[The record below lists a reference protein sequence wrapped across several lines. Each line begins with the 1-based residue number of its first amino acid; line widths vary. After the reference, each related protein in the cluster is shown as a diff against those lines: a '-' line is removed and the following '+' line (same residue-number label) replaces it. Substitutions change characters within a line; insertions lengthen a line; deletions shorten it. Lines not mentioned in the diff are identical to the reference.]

1 MGYYSEVALT
11 MKTADVAELMRRAK
25 AECEDVFDFLEIANM
40 HTHGSEYTTL
50 HWDCVKWN
58 DTDLPYSYIGDFY
71 KNTDEYHFIRC
82 GEESGD
88 IEENYSDV
96 CDAVLQFTCPVTT
109 IEIY

>member
-11 MKTADVAELMRRAK
+11 MKTADVEELMRRAK
-25 AECEDVFDFLEIANM
+25 AECKIASDILKIADM
-40 HTHGSEYTTL
+40 HTHGGEYTTL
-50 HWDCVKWN
+50 HWGYVKW
-58 DTDLPYSYIGDFY
+58 DDDYMPYSFIIDFY
-71 KNTDEYHFIRC
+71 QGVDEYHFIRC

-88 IEENYSDV
+88 IEEDYSDV